1 MREYLLVFLVALA
14 VTYLTTVIA
23 RETALRFRAVAAV
36 RDRDVHAEPIPYF
49 GGVAMF
55 LGILAAYVVAR
66 ELPFLSTAGEQ
77 VFHDA
82 GVVLVAGG
90 LVCLLGV
97 VDDLIEL
104 DALTKL
110 GGQVL
115 AAGFMVLNGVQF
127 YFLQLPSGGL
137 LTLDPAQATLATIF
151 VVVLTINAVN
161 FVDGLDGLAGGVVG
175 LGALAFFFFS
185 YTVAAKNGES
195 LAVTTALLCAL
206 LCGACAG
213 FLAHN
218 FNPARIFMGDSG
230 SMLIGLVL
238 AGSALTL
245 TSNFPALDVQA
256 AAWGNSALLV
266 VLMPALLPL
275 AILVVPFADLM
286 LAVVRRTLRGQS
298 PFAPDKQHLHH
309 RLLEFGHS
317 HRRAVVVMWLW
328 AALIS
333 LGGVALSL
341 YPGPLVAA
349 GLLGWLAVTVLLT
362 IVVPRV
368 ERPSWT
374 HHEDYS
380 GPPPRPGP
388 YVRDEPRDHAL

>member
-1 MREYLLVFLVALA
+1 MVFLVALA
-14 VTYLTTVIA
+14 VTYLTTVMA
-23 RETALRFRAVAAV
+23 REVALRFGAVAAV

-49 GGVAMF
+49 GGVAML
-55 LGILAAYVVAR
+55 LGISAAYLVAR
-66 ELPFLSTAGEQ
+66 ELPFLSGAGEQ

-90 LVCLLGV
+90 LVCVLGV

-127 YFLQLPSGGL
+127 YYLGLPGGGL

-185 YTVAAKNGES
+185 YTVAAKSGEP
-195 LAVTTALLCAL
+195 LAVTTALLCAV

-245 TSNFPALDVQA
+245 TSGFPALDIQN
-256 AAWGNSALLV
+256 AAWGNSSILV

-275 AILVVPFADLM
+275 AILVLPFADLL

-317 HRRAVVVMWLW
+317 HRRAVVIMWLW
-328 AALIS
+328 AALIA

-341 YPGPLVAA
+341 YPSPLVAG

-374 HHEDYS
+374 HHEDYQ

-388 YVRDEPRDHAL
+388 YVP

>member
-14 VTYLTTVIA
+14 VTYLTTVLA
-23 RETALRFRAVAAV
+23 REVALRYGAVAAV

-49 GGVAMF
+49 GGVAILLGMGAAF
-55 LGILAAYVVAR
+55 LVSR
-66 ELPFLSTAGEQ
+66 ELPFLSGAGTQ

-82 GVVLVAGG
+82 GIVLVAGA
-90 LVCLLGV
+90 LVCALGV

-115 AAGFMVLNGVQF
+115 AAGVMVLNGVQL
-127 YFLQLPSGGL
+127 YSLGLTEGGVL
-137 LTLDPAQATLATIF
+137 VLNPAQGALATIF

-185 YTVAAKNGES
+185 YTVAAENGDS
-195 LAVTTALLCAL
+195 LAIPTALLCSL
-206 LCGACAG
+206 LCGSCAG

-230 SMLIGLVL
+230 SMLIGIVL
-238 AGSALTL
+238 AGSALSL
-245 TSNFPALDVQA
+245 TSGFPALDIEN
-256 AAWGNSALLV
+256 AAWSRSGVLV
-266 VLMPALLPL
+266 VLMPVLLPV
-275 AILVVPFADLM
+275 AILLVPFADLM

-309 RLLEFGHS
+309 RLLEYGHS
-317 HRRAVVVMWLW
+317 HRRAVVVIWLW
-328 AALIS
+328 AALIA

-349 GLLGWLAVTVLLT
+349 GLLGWLAITVLLT

-368 ERPSWT
+368 ERPAWT
-374 HHEDYS
+374 HHEDYA

-388 YVRDEPRDHAL
+388 YLRDESGDHAV

>member
-14 VTYLTTVIA
+14 VTYLTTVLA
-23 RETALRFRAVAAV
+23 REVALRFRAVAAV

-49 GGVAMF
+49 GGVAMLGGMGAAF
-55 LGILAAYVVAR
+55 LVSR
-66 ELPFLSTAGEQ
+66 ELPFLSRSGDQ

-82 GVVLVAGG
+82 GIVLVAGA

-127 YFLQLPSGGL
+127 YFLLLPSGGY

-185 YTVAAKNGES
+185 YTVAAKNGDS
-195 LAVTTALLCAL
+195 LAVPTALLCAI

-245 TSNFPALDVQA
+245 TSGFPALDVKS
-256 AAWGNSALLV
+256 AAWGNSSILV
-266 VLMPALLPL
+266 VLMPVLLPL
-275 AILVVPFADLM
+275 AILVLPFADLM

-328 AALIS
+328 AALIA

-349 GLLGWLAVTVLLT
+349 GLVGWLAVTVLLT

-368 ERPSWT
+368 ERPAWT
-374 HHEDYS
+374 HHEDYA

-388 YVRDEPRDHAL
+388 YLRDEPHDHVG

>member
-1 MREYLLVFLVALA
+1 MREYLLIFLVALA
-14 VTYLTTVIA
+14 VTYLSTVMA
-23 RETALRFRAVAAV
+23 RELALRFGAVAAV

-49 GGVAMF
+49 GGVAML
-55 LGILAAYVVAR
+55 LGMGAAFFVAR
-66 ELPFLSTAGEQ
+66 ELPFLSGQGDQ

-82 GVVLVAGG
+82 GIVLVAGA
-90 LVCLLGV
+90 LVCALGV

-115 AAGFMVLNGVQF
+115 AAGFMVLNGVQL
-127 YFLQLPSGGL
+127 YSLGLAEGGV
-137 LTLDPAQATLATIF
+137 LTLNPAQGALATIF

-185 YTVAAKNGES
+185 YTVAAKNGDS
-195 LAVTTALLCAL
+195 LAIPTALLCAV

-238 AGSALTL
+238 AGSALSL
-245 TSNFPALDVQA
+245 TSGFPALDIQN
-256 AAWGNSALLV
+256 AAWASSSVLV
-266 VLMPALLPL
+266 VLMPVLLPL

-328 AALIS
+328 AALIA

-341 YPGPLVAA
+341 YPGALVAG

-374 HHEDYS
+374 HHEDYA

-388 YVRDEPRDHAL
+388 YVP

>member
-14 VTYLTTVIA
+14 VTYLTTVLA
-23 RETALRFRAVAAV
+23 REIALRFRAVAVV

-49 GGVAMF
+49 GGVAMLLGMGAAF
-55 LGILAAYVVAR
+55 LVAR
-66 ELPFLSTAGEQ
+66 ELPFLSGQGDQ

-82 GVVLVAGG
+82 GIVLLAGA
-90 LVCLLGV
+90 LVCALGM

-104 DALTKL
+104 DALTKA

-127 YFLQLPSGGL
+127 YFLLLPSGGYL
-137 LTLDPAQATLATIF
+137 LLDPAQATLATIF
-151 VVVLTINAVN
+151 VVVLSINAVN

-175 LGALAFFFFS
+175 LGSLAFFFFS
-185 YTVAAKNGES
+185 YTVAAKNGDS
-195 LAVTTALLCAL
+195 LAIPTALLCAI

-245 TSNFPALDVQA
+245 TSGFPALDIQN
-256 AAWGNSALLV
+256 AAWGNSSLLV
-266 VLMPALLPL
+266 VLMPVLLPL
-275 AILVVPFADLM
+275 AILVLPFVDLL

-317 HRRAVVVMWLW
+317 HRRAVIVMWLW
-328 AALIS
+328 AALIA

-341 YPGPLVAA
+341 YPGPLVAG
-349 GLLGWLAVTVLLT
+349 GLLVWLAVTVLLT
-362 IVVPRV
+362 ILVPRV
-368 ERPSWT
+368 ERPAWT
-374 HHEDYS
+374 HHEDYA

-388 YVRDEPRDHAL
+388 YVS